1 MSHTTNS
8 SLGRDHNKDCGH
20 GILAH
25 LHFLQVRTDTKDS
38 RKLIID
44 DSKNHK
50 YFQQT
55 FKSSF
60 LLDKHPVIIMKDVD
74 FDILK
79 CLVEYMYKG
88 EANVPQQMLPA
99 FIQTAESLQIRGL
112 CDGASKQKLAE
123 LNTSAGPPHPGPP
136 HLQIPSIP
144 ITPQVPLGP
153 GHFKTENNKGHKAS
167 HAAQQESILAARL
180 AQFVDPMK
188 MEFQEQLA
196 RAARS
201 IVPPP
206 MKKPRKTPNTSTPN
220 KSETNGLS
228 VKKDL
233 HGKNVRLSPK
243 TSNIMTPASV
253 NSIVSALTNNT
264 NNNDESGSD
273 VLKIDEDGDVI
284 NKDKE
289 GNDKDGS
296 DDDIAAVN
304 ENGMD
309 DSEEEIAMG
318 NNEIAERTGEK
329 KMIKIL
335 LTYKSFNLILFLGNV
350 SVGFINPWTGEEIP
364 SSISMSDHDEDS
376 LHGKFSLNN
385 PAVFLSVLL
394 T

>member
-1 MSHTTNS
+1 
-8 SLGRDHNKDCGH
+8 
-20 GILAH
+20 
-25 LHFLQVRTDTKDS
+25 
-38 RKLIID
+38 
-44 DSKNHK
+44 
-50 YFQQT
+50 
-55 FKSSF
+55 
-60 LLDKHPVIIMKDVD
+60 MKDVD

-112 CDGASKQKLAE
+112 CDGASKAKLADAAS
-123 LNTSAGPPHPGPP
+123 NAASAIPAAMP
-136 HLQIPSIP
+136 HLQIPTIP
-144 ITPQVPLGP
+144 ITPQVPLPLP
-153 GHFKTENNKGHKAS
+153 GHFKSEAAKGHKAA

-264 NNNDESGSD
+264 NNNDESDSD

-318 NNEIAERTGEK
+318 NNEIAERTGK
-329 KMIKIL
+329 KRRPKPDTSKHKNKNYIFI
-335 LTYKSFNLILFLGNV
+335 SFLF
-350 SVGFINPWTGEEIP
+350 
-364 SSISMSDHDEDS
+364 
-376 LHGKFSLNN
+376 
-385 PAVFLSVLL
+385 
-394 T
+394 

>member
-1 MSHTTNS
+1 
-8 SLGRDHNKDCGH
+8 
-20 GILAH
+20 
-25 LHFLQVRTDTKDS
+25 
-38 RKLIID
+38 
-44 DSKNHK
+44 
-50 YFQQT
+50 
-55 FKSSF
+55 
-60 LLDKHPVIIMKDVD
+60 MKDVD

-112 CDGASKQKLAE
+112 CDGASKQKLAD
-123 LNTSAGPPHPGPP
+123 LNATSAIPAPP
-136 HLQIPSIP
+136 HLQIPTIP
-144 ITPQVPLGP
+144 ITPQVPLP
-153 GHFKTENNKGHKAS
+153 GHFKTEAKGHKAA

-206 MKKPRKTPNTSTPN
+206 MKKPRKIPNTSTPN

-264 NNNDESGSD
+264 NNNDESDSD

-289 GNDKDGS
+289 GTDKDGS

-318 NNEIAERTGEK
+318 NNEIAERTGENK
-329 KMIKIL
+329 NACDL
-335 LTYKSFNLILFLGNV
+335 V
-350 SVGFINPWTGEEIP
+350 
-364 SSISMSDHDEDS
+364 
-376 LHGKFSLNN
+376 
-385 PAVFLSVLL
+385 
-394 T
+394 